1 MTEAIIDTI
10 AEIACEGYS
19 NIRLVAIDL
28 SDFKKL
34 PAEKIA
40 LQLYDD
46 IYIIHTSNNAM
57 LLSFEESFIV
67 VYVSSSQLDWKCSCI
82 DLAFVKDVEGALKI
96 YNSA

>member
-1 MTEAIIDTI
+1 MTEVIIDTI
-10 AEIACEGYS
+10 AEIAYEGYS

-40 LQLYDD
+40 LHLYDD
-46 IYIIHTSNNAM
+46 IYVIHASNNAM
-57 LLSFEESFIV
+57 LLAFEESFIV
-67 VYVSSSQLDWKCSCI
+67 VYVVSFQMDWKFSCI
-82 DLAFVKDVEGALKI
+82 DLAFVKNVEDALKI